1 MLAGLGMPELVMDAR
16 SGGRWQEGGGRRE
29 EGGGR
34 REEGGGRREEGGGR
48 REEGGGRREEGG
60 GRREEGGGRRGGEGG
75 GRREEDYI
83 ISQDDKTAFFRLSI
97 SCGISIP
104 YSGKFSQ
111 GKNFAKARANV
122 LQKKF
127 TTFNFVQPGLG
138 EIKIPT

>member
-1 MLAGLGMPELVMDAR
+1 MPDLVV
-16 SGGRWQEGGGRRE
+16 
-29 EGGGR
+29 GGR

-60 GRREEGGGRRGGEGG
+60 GRREEGGGRRGEGGGRRERGEGG
-75 GRREEDYI
+75 GGREEDYI

-127 TTFNFVQPGLG
+127 TTFNFAQPGLG

>member
-16 SGGRWQEGGGRRE
+16 SGGRWQEGGGRR
-29 EGGGR
+29 
-34 REEGGGRREEGGGR
+34 
-48 REEGGGRREEGG
+48 
-60 GRREEGGGRRGGEGG
+60 RREEGGGRRGEGG
-75 GRREEDYI
+75 GRREEGEGGGGREEDDI